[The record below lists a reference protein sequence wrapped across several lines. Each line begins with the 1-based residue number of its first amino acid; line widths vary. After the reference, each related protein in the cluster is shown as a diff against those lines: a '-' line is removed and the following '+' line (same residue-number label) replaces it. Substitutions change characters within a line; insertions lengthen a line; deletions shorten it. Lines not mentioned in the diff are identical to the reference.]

1 MEVAKPLLL
10 FLKNMIDFTL
20 TEDQELIQKTARE
33 FAVEH
38 LAPGVMDRDENA
50 EFPYEQIKLMGELG
64 FMGMMVPEEYSGAG
78 MDTLTYVIALEEI
91 AAVEAAASTIMSVN
105 NSLVCQLLA
114 DWGTNV
120 QKDQYLKTLA
130 SGKKLGA
137 YSLSEPQ
144 SGSDASNLRTHARRK
159 TGHYIINGTK
169 NWVTN
174 GINSDVVVMFCLT
187 DKDLGSKGI
196 SAFIVDKGM
205 AGFSTGKKEDKLG
218 IRASDTCE
226 LYFEDCEVP
235 VENRIGEEGAGFKI
249 AMNTLGGGRIGI
261 AAQAL
266 GIARAALEA
275 AVAYAGARKQFGK
288 TIGSFG
294 AIQNKLAN
302 TATEIDAARLLIW
315 RAAKLKDRGKP
326 YVKESSMAKLYAS
339 TVAMKA
345 ATDCVQ
351 IYGGYGYMR
360 EYGVERLMRDA
371 KITQIYEG
379 TSEIQQLI
387 IGRELMK

>member
-1 MEVAKPLLL
+1 
-10 FLKNMIDFTL
+10 MIDFAL
-20 TEDQELIQKTARE
+20 TETQELIQKTARE

-38 LAPGVMDRDENA
+38 LAPNVIDRDENA
-50 EFPYEQIKLMGELG
+50 EFPYKQIKLMGELG
-64 FMGMMVPEEYSGAG
+64 FMGMMVPKKYNGAG
-78 MDTLTYVIALEEI
+78 LDTLTYIIALEEI
-91 AAVEAAASTIMSVN
+91 AVVEAATSTIMSVN

-114 DWGTNV
+114 DWGTDT
-120 QKDQYLKTLA
+120 QKDQYLKMLA
-130 SGKKLGA
+130 SGEKLGA

-144 SGSDASNLRTHARRK
+144 SGSDASNLKTHARREND
-159 TGHYIINGTK
+159 HYIINGTK

-174 GINSDVVVMFCLT
+174 GINSDIVILFCVT

-196 SAFIVDKGM
+196 SAFIVNKET
-205 AGFSTGKKEDKLG
+205 AGLVTGQKEDKLG

-226 LYFEDCEVP
+226 LYFENCKVP
-235 VENRIGEEGAGFKI
+235 IKNRIGDEGIGFEI
-249 AMNTLGGGRIGI
+249 AMKTLRGGRIGI

-266 GIARAALEA
+266 GIARAALESA
-275 AVAYAGARKQFGK
+275 LTYAIERKQFGK
-288 TIGSFG
+288 NIGSFG
-294 AIQNKLAN
+294 AIRNKLADI
-302 TATEIDAARLLIW
+302 ATEIDAARLLIW
-315 RAAKLKDRGKP
+315 RAAKLKDNGESFI
-326 YVKESSMAKLYAS
+326 KESSMAKLYAS

-351 IYGGYGYMR
+351 IHGGYGYMR

-379 TSEIQQLI
+379 TSEIQQLV

>member
-1 MEVAKPLLL
+1 
-10 FLKNMIDFTL
+10 MIDFTL

-130 SGKKLGA
+130 SGIKLGA

-159 TGHYIINGTK
+159 NGHYIINGTK

-187 DKDLGSKGI
+187 DEDLGSKGI

-249 AMNTLGGGRIGI
+249 AMNSLAGGRIGI
-261 AAQAL
+261 AAQGL

-379 TSEIQQLI
+379 TSEIQRVVIAKSLI
-387 IGRELMK
+387 E